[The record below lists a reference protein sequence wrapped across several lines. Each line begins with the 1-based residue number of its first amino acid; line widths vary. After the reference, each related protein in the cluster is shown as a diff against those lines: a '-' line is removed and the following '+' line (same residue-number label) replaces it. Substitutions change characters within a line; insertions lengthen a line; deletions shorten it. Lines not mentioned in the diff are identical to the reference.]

1 MVIHLVQGQRLY
13 VVQTLALYQPI
24 RKSSNVNAS
33 SIKDSGEVFF
43 PKNHSP
49 VPVFSS
55 SQVSD

>member
-1 MVIHLVQGQRLY
+1 MVIHLVQGQSLY
-13 VVQTLALYQPI
+13 VPQTLALCQPI
-24 RKSSNVNAS
+24 RKNSNVNAS
-33 SIKDSGEVFF
+33 SIKDSSKVFF